1 MSQPVTNK
9 RVARR
14 SARRFAALRSSALV
28 PLVGCSGQIRAG
40 TDCPSW
46 QSHSGGRGQPLGRQ
60 P

>member
-14 SARRFAALRSSALV
+14 SGRRFPTLRSSALV
-28 PLVGCSGQIRAG
+28 PLVGCSRQIREG

-46 QSHSGGRGQPLGRQ
+46 QSHSGGRGQTLERQ